1 MPSTEKIAY
10 NFTMTYDE
18 LDSINAFISDV
29 AEDGAYAVDT
39 KIVLDYL
46 LKRLEEE
53 YNVKWKACDSIASF
67 KVTKHNDEALFSFM
81 LMNRNA
87 DLCVDATYRAL
98 ENGVSDE
105 KRAMHKK
112 KSARFLNK
120 SLDEGNNAQYVT
132 NMCIKQI
139 KEEEPRKVGV
149 DGYVNRLIQTLS
161 RKTMSSP
168 MLVGDRG
175 VGKTAIVKEFVN
187 RIIEGNVP
195 KWLKDATVYSVDLV
209 KMVAGAKFR
218 GDFEARLTDVINAAR
233 KCPNVILFIDNTHT
247 LIGAGANSDN
257 PLDGAGI
264 IEPFIS
270 DGSLRVIGATTFENY
285 SKIMR
290 AKDTMSRCFYNI
302 DIDEPD
308 IAQANAIVEEYA
320 KSLSKYHKL
329 DISSEIVKLAVKLS
343 KRYRTSVKLPHS
355 AIDLLDEACAK
366 QKIVCAE
373 TKPTKRSLRKSE
385 EPVEPVEPVEQPNV
399 KLESETLYSIISEQM
414 GIPLNKISESD
425 NKRLLTLETTLGS
438 RVIGQEEAIKSLS
451 QSIRCSRVGLNSAT
465 RPLGS
470 FIFAGTTGV
479 GKTELCKALA
489 SELFGDE
496 TAIVRVDMSELM
508 EEHSIS
514 KLIGSP
520 PGYVGF
526 DDGGYLT
533 EAIAKKPYS
542 IVLFDEI
549 EKAHPKVMNLLL
561 QVLDDGRLTDS
572 KGKTVDFKN
581 TIIIMTTNVGAKKKG
596 ESPHVGFGSV
606 AETDRKAD
614 FVNAIKQTFKPE
626 FVNRIDDIIIFNKL
640 DEAAVKRIASNMLD
654 NLARIASERDISISF
669 DDSVVD
675 YCAKEG
681 FDSEMG
687 ARPMLHFINKNI
699 NSKIANWL
707 LDGSIEPD
715 KHYNILYSSENL
727 VCECE

>member
-1 MPSTEKIAY
+1 
-10 NFTMTYDE
+10 
-18 LDSINAFISDV
+18 
-29 AEDGAYAVDT
+29 
-39 KIVLDYL
+39 
-46 LKRLEEE
+46 
-53 YNVKWKACDSIASF
+53 
-67 KVTKHNDEALFSFM
+67 
-81 LMNRNA
+81 
-87 DLCVDATYRAL
+87 
-98 ENGVSDE
+98 
-105 KRAMHKK
+105 
-112 KSARFLNK
+112 
-120 SLDEGNNAQYVT
+120 
-132 NMCIKQI
+132 
-139 KEEEPRKVGV
+139 
-149 DGYVNRLIQTLS
+149 
-161 RKTMSSP
+161 
-168 MLVGDRG
+168 
-175 VGKTAIVKEFVN
+175 
-187 RIIEGNVP
+187 
-195 KWLKDATVYSVDLV
+195 
-209 KMVAGAKFR
+209 
-218 GDFEARLTDVINAAR
+218 
-233 KCPNVILFIDNTHT
+233 
-247 LIGAGANSDN
+247 
-257 PLDGAGI
+257 
-264 IEPFIS
+264 
-270 DGSLRVIGATTFENY
+270 
-285 SKIMR
+285 
-290 AKDTMSRCFYNI
+290 
-302 DIDEPD
+302 
-308 IAQANAIVEEYA
+308 
-320 KSLSKYHKL
+320 
-329 DISSEIVKLAVKLS
+329 
-343 KRYRTSVKLPHS
+343 
-355 AIDLLDEACAK
+355 
-366 QKIVCAE
+366 
-373 TKPTKRSLRKSE
+373 
-385 EPVEPVEPVEQPNV
+385 
-399 KLESETLYSIISEQM
+399 M

-640 DEAAVKRIASNMLD
+640 DEAAVKQIASNMLD

-669 DDSVVD
+669 DTSVVD